1 MVRYGFRLWMN
12 QLFNHPSIIL
22 WVVFNE
28 GWGQFGTVEV
38 TNVTYPY
45 TATKIPFMCSQKR
58 KCEASVPIS
67 TFMCL

>member
-1 MVRYGFRLWMN
+1 MN

-45 TATKIPFMCSQKR
+45 TASKTAITR
-58 KCEASVPIS
+58 KGIARP
-67 TFMCL
+67 